1 MTTSGYLLD
10 NNVISIL
17 AQPSNPRHAPMKQ
30 RFEALGDAPVFLPV
44 IAIAEIEFGMVKTK
58 APDAAQQ
65 AAVRQFFTD
74 YPFHLHIDDNTVEP
88 YALIRAQIWRDHA
101 TPKGTSGSAHKE
113 KQPEDLTERV
123 SGKSLGIDERDL
135 LIASTA
141 AQYGLVLITNDSNE
155 GMKRI
160 EKAAQTLEIGGK
172 PVRLRVELWP

>member
-1 MTTSGYLLD
+1 VATSGYLLD
-10 NNVISIL
+10 NNIISIL
-17 AQPSNPRHAPMKQ
+17 AQPNNPRHAPMKQ

-58 APDAAQQ
+58 TPDATQQ
-65 AAVRQFFTD
+65 AAVRQFFID
-74 YPFHLHIDDNTVEP
+74 YPLHLGIDDNTVEP
-88 YALIRAQIWRDHA
+88 YALIRSQIWHDHA
-101 TPKGTSGSAHKE
+101 TPKGSGSAHKE

-160 EKAAQTLEIGGK
+160 EKAAQTLELDGK
-172 PVRLRVELWP
+172 PVQLRIEQWP